1 MQNGQLMSHVDT
13 EIVTRAELQALPVPI
28 STQTFKPIPHIELV
42 DIWHSPKPAPTPTSR
57 IRSSRNGS
65 PATKGRAQSGTS
77 APGRRTRRRRRGI
90 RTGDMNYWPRNSI
103 FSPFLRLDPAEENFI
118 FSFTFLEISPISGM
132 ADLPY
137 ASRVRF
143 SHRAKRLF
151 RHRRHGTQLHSARS
165 PPERLSP
172 PLRNAVELVR

>member
-42 DIWHSPKPAPTPTSR
+42 DMWHSSSPKPAPTPTSR

-103 FSPFLRLDPAEENFI
+103 FSAFFAPRPCGGKFYLFFNF
-118 FSFTFLEISPISGM
+118 S
-132 ADLPY
+132 
-137 ASRVRF
+137 
-143 SHRAKRLF
+143 
-151 RHRRHGTQLHSARS
+151 
-165 PPERLSP
+165 
-172 PLRNAVELVR
+172 